1 VNNEKAK
8 ALISGWSWT
17 FAKTMP
23 QCPHWYV
30 VRSPENEE
38 AFIEFVEY
46 IRIHGV
52 EEQFG
57 QSTYLY
63 LYLGEYKY
71 WTMGNP
77 VPETTI
83 INRALAKRTH
93 EEEMSAQDTSCETKG
108 VGLRLRIK
116 SE

>member
-1 VNNEKAK
+1 MNQEKIK
-8 ALISGWSWT
+8 DLILGWSWT

-23 QCPHWYV
+23 QCSHWYV

-38 AFIEFVEY
+38 SFIEFVEH
-46 IRIHGV
+46 IRVHGV
-52 EEQFG
+52 EEKFG
-57 QSTYLY
+57 KDSYLY

-93 EEEMSAQDTSCETKG
+93 EEEVSTHDTSVETKG

-116 SE
+116 A